1 MCEDSTIFLNNQA
14 FRRKIGFLACFSRK
28 LLAYEHFFRHF
39 PLCRGGSQKWIE
51 HRLVRM
57 SKGGL
62 QAVFRLQPAF
72 ADILG
77 LFAYRDQV
85 IVFLATLYEQILAV
99 DEVLGCDRTV
109 EGRELL
115 LVKAHA
121 VALDELAH
129 LTLGGRS
136 ANPPDRRYQ
145 RQVVRAGRGRSYSGA
160 RP

>member
-1 MCEDSTIFLNNQA
+1 MDRAQVGTNEQGRATS
-14 FRRKIGFLACFSRK
+14 G
-28 LLAYEHFFRHF
+28 
-39 PLCRGGSQKWIE
+39 
-51 HRLVRM
+51 
-57 SKGGL
+57 
-62 QAVFRLQPAF
+62 FRLQPAL

-85 IVFLATLYEQILAV
+85 IVFLATLHEQILAV

-129 LTLGGRS
+129 LTLAGEDLPTLLTEDINGRLS
-136 ANPPDRRYQ
+136 ELVAGDRI
-145 RQVVRAGRGRSYSGA
+145 VGHLSLIHI
-160 RP
+160 